1 MSERETSDAGKASE
15 ILRRRG
21 DRVGKL
27 QRAIDRGSPRSQTE
41 ALPQDQ
47 GAVLD
52 DDVTDAEQRLT
63 SERSDR
69 PRRPAKPI
77 RITVDLD
84 ANQHRF
90 LRQYAL
96 DAGAKGTEVL
106 RGLLAELAEDE
117 ELRSRLTE
125 RLLREGK
132 RTL

>member
-15 ILRRRG
+15 ILRRRDG
-21 DRVGKL
+21 RVGKL

-41 ALPQDQ
+41 ALPEEQ
-47 GAVLD
+47 GTVS
-52 DDVTDAEQRLT
+52 DDVTDTEQRLT

-125 RLLREGK
+125 RLLREGGK
-132 RTL
+132 TL